1 LSKIKLMKS
10 RKDTQNEAL
19 LALLKKV
26 AEDYDKLHKAG
37 YTELEIPEIIS
48 LDRPEELT
56 TELGQLCAHR
66 KTFACRFN
74 PWQASELLK
83 SWSETRPEAFE
94 SKLQAKVKKYSLNV
108 DSKVYDQ
115 LNFKE
120 DATTPEQ
127 KEERLKTLL
136 ADAQHNLSEALTFGT
151 EKQQKLWQN
160 EVEALEIKL
169 GNREKVYKTFRYEG
183 VDLRIVKRD
192 SVYKVLNPSGLIVPF
207 SLAGNVYAFT
217 IAEAQELAVDF
228 LNEMAKKTDV
238 LKELRK

>member
-1 LSKIKLMKS
+1 MKS

-83 SWSETRPEAFE
+83 AWSETRPEAFE
-94 SKLQAKVKKYSLNV
+94 SKLQAKIKKGAQNIDFDAYS
-108 DSKVYDQ
+108 Q
-115 LNFKE
+115 LLDKAGLVSE
-120 DATTPEQ
+120 EQ

-151 EKQQKLWQN
+151 EKQQKLWSN

-169 GNREKVYKTFRYEG
+169 GDREKVYKNFMYEG
-183 VDLRIVKRD
+183 VDLRVVKR
-192 SVYKVLNPSGLIVPF
+192 SGAYKVLNPSGLIVPF

-217 IAEAQELAVDF
+217 IAEAKKLAVDF